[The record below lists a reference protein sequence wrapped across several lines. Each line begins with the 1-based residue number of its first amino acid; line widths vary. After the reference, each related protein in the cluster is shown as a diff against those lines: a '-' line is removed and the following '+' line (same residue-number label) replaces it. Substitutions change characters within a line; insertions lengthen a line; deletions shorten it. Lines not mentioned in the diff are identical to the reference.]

1 MLDGLHSSTH
11 VPEDLQT
18 KTEDHR
24 RRSHW
29 QTHHER
35 ECAQTKEQ
43 QRAMKE
49 NAEDFK
55 EMMTKVSSIF
65 GGFKYA
71 PRVWHKKYERLL
83 MLSAAVQNILL

>member
-1 MLDGLHSSTH
+1 MLDDMHSSTH

-18 KTEDHR
+18 KTGDHR
-24 RRSHW
+24 TRSHW

-49 NAEDFK
+49 NDFK
-55 EMMTKVSSIF
+55 EMMTKVSPIF
-65 GGFKYA
+65 GGFK
-71 PRVWHKKYERLL
+71 
-83 MLSAAVQNILL
+83 